1 MRMLGMSLG
10 MAQRAVA
17 SGNRLFEILDREP
30 RIAERAG
37 RAAAAGRAR
46 RGRVPR
52 RDASLYAGAEEPAL
66 KGVSLAVEP
75 GTTVA
80 LVGPT
85 GSGKT
90 SLVALLARL
99 YDPSVGR
106 GVDRRRGRAR
116 G

>member
-1 MRMLGMSLG
+1 MMLIGPMRMLGMSLG

-30 RIAERAG
+30 RIASDPDAPPLPDGAG
-37 RAAAAGRAR
+37 RVRAR
-46 RGRVPR
+46 ATSTLRYGEAR
-52 RDASLYAGAEEPAL
+52 EPAL
-66 KGVSLAVEP
+66 QRASTSRSRP
-75 GTTVA
+75 GTVVA

-99 YDPSVGR
+99 YDPTDRHGR
-106 GVDRRRGRAR
+106 
-116 G
+116 